1 MNYLGLSICRTLLS
15 REVDPKREVT
25 STYLK
30 LEVLLSNIHK
40 YVEPSTAAAAIS
52 QYARCMPH
60 LITETLLSA
69 IEMPE
74 RIEGMGYPR

>member
-52 QYARCMPH
+52 Q
-60 LITETLLSA
+60 
-69 IEMPE
+69 
-74 RIEGMGYPR
+74 